1 MAATPHSTSF
11 SEHETSHAAGVPAPP
26 GVATPLTDP
35 RTGLPRGERGCAR
48 EDDVERA
55 VATAR
60 RAAATWSLTT
70 PRERARRLLALADLV
85 VDAVDDYAAD
95 ECAGTGKLA
104 SHARDEVLEAV
115 DLIRFYAGAARA
127 ELAPAS
133 GGWIASH
140 ESWVRWEPLG
150 VVAAIVPWNYP
161 LMMAVWRVAPALAAG
176 NAVVLKPA
184 ETTPDSALRLARDAR
199 ETLGGDVL
207 VTLPGDRTTGRLL
220 AASGVDAI
228 AFTGSALAGA
238 DVGRTAGVR
247 RLSLELGGNCP
258 ALVLPDAPEHSYDA
272 LVGAAIYNAG
282 QSCAAPARVITLETS
297 YERVVAGLEEAVAA
311 TRAGRD
317 FGPLN
322 NPDQLARHDRLV
334 LSARA
339 GRSACGADIE
349 ASDLVDGYWRPAR
362 VLADLPADDP
372 VVLEEVFA
380 PVLTVQAVGTLDD
393 ALKLA
398 NSVSQALAASIWST
412 ALDPAIRAARAL
424 HAGEVW
430 INCHLVQTAELPHGG
445 RAASGTGTDLSVL
458 ALADYRRPKTIT
470 AYLGA

>member
-1 MAATPHSTSF
+1 VDWSS
-11 SEHETSHAAGVPAPP
+11 
-26 GVATPLTDP
+26 
-35 RTGLPRGERGCAR
+35 
-48 EDDVERA
+48 
-55 VATAR
+55 ATA
-60 RAAATWSLTT
+60 
-70 PRERARRLLALADLV
+70 RERARRLLALADRV
-85 VDAVDDYAAD
+85 ADGVDDYAAD

-104 SHARDEVLEAV
+104 THARDEVLEAV

-127 ELAPAS
+127 ALVPAS
-133 GGWIASH
+133 GERIASH

-184 ETTPDSALRLARDAR
+184 ESTPDSAVRLAGDAC
-199 ETLGGDVL
+199 EALGDSVL
-207 VTLPGDRTTGRLL
+207 VTLPGDRRTGRLL
-220 AASGVDAI
+220 AASNVDAI
-228 AFTGSALAGA
+228 AFTGSARAGA

-258 ALVLPDAPEHSYDA
+258 ALVLPDAPEHTYAA
-272 LVGAAIYNAG
+272 LVRAAMYNAG
-282 QSCAAPARVITLETS
+282 QSCAAPARVITLQKS
-297 YERVVAGLEEAVAA
+297 YEHVVARLEEAIAE

-334 LSARA
+334 LAARA
-339 GRSACGADIE
+339 GRSECGDGVH
-349 ASDLVDGYWRPAR
+349 ASELMGGYWRPAR

-398 NSVSQALAASIWST
+398 NSVPQALAGSIWST
-412 ALDPAIRAARAL
+412 ALEPAIGLARAL
-424 HAGEVW
+424 NAGEAW

-445 RAASGTGTDLSVL
+445 RGASGTGTDLSVL
-458 ALADYRRPKTIT
+458 ALADYQRPKTIT
-470 AYLGA
+470 VCLGA